1 MTRSLRLLAPLALA
15 LALGCTKEQVCTS
28 GDRTL
33 CGSTCVKL
41 DTDRTNCGA
50 CGRACGTNETCQA
63 SACVCPPGFT
73 VCSGACVHLASD
85 AANCGACGNAC
96 TGGKVCTTPL
106 GGSPGCAL
114 NCSAGQT
121 ACGDSCVDLLSQR
134 ANCGACGRACG
145 SGEGCSAGRC
155 VADLYLACF
164 NTDEVREATS
174 TLEAAG
180 TPIDVA
186 PGPIGLAWAGNLLAV
201 ASGKTGGAETVALLD
216 FGAPGLHQAKILETS
231 AARPDV
237 EYLAEHDGV
246 LYVSHNSSGTL
257 LLVKTSGEVV
267 DEVTLSGGTTNP
279 NPQGIAFDGAE
290 RAYLA
295 LQAGGSLTPPEGEV
309 LVLDVSG
316 VSSCAAGTQTP
327 PCTSEVARID
337 LAPLASPG
345 ATSMP
350 ARIAVDSGHAY
361 VALWNLDGSWNP
373 PAGSTGRVAAIR
385 TDLPIP
391 ALDPVFAGTANGL
404 IDLGPAC
411 LNAADVAV
419 SGGKLYVTCGAFD
432 YSSYPAVAINGAGL
446 VPVDVSG
453 SVAQVKAIIPPFPD
467 QARPYAPGKLAFCGT
482 TGYVGDRN
490 TGRVLV
496 FDPLSGATTLG
507 AGVDLCPASGGY
519 AYIADIACGR

>member
-1 MTRSLRLLAPLALA
+1 MTRSLRLLVPLALA
-15 LALGCTKEQVCTS
+15 LALGCAKQQTCTS
-28 GDRTL
+28 DRTL
-33 CGSTCVKL
+33 CGSTCAKL
-41 DTDRTNCGA
+41 DVDAANCGA
-50 CGRACGTNETCQA
+50 CGRACAANEMCQA
-63 SACVCPPGFT
+63 SECVCPSEFSLCGA
-73 VCSGACVHLASD
+73 ACVDLASD

-114 NCSAGQT
+114 VCSGGQT
-121 ACGDSCVDLLSQR
+121 ACGDSCVDLLTQR

-145 SGEGCSAGRC
+145 SGERCSAGRC

-164 NTDEVREATS
+164 NSDEVREATS
-174 TLEAAG
+174 ALAPAG
-180 TPIDVA
+180 LPIDVA

-201 ASGKTGGAETVALLD
+201 ASGKTGGAETLTLLD
-216 FGAPGLHQAKILETS
+216 FGAPGLRQSQILTTP
-231 AARPDV
+231 AASPDF

-257 LLVKTSGEVV
+257 LLVTTSGQVIEEVAFA
-267 DEVTLSGGTTNP
+267 DSATNP
-279 NPQGIAFDGAE
+279 NPQGIAFDGAG

-295 LQAGGSLTPPEGEV
+295 LQAGGTLTPPEGEV
-309 LVLDVSG
+309 LVLDVSR
-316 VSSCAAGTQTP
+316 VSSCAAP

-350 ARIAVDSGHAY
+350 SRIAVDSGHAY
-361 VALWNLDGSWNP
+361 VALWNLDAYWNP

-432 YSSYPAVAINGAGL
+432 YSNYPTVAINGAGI

-453 SVAQVKAIIPPFPD
+453 PVAQVKAIIPPFSD

-496 FDPLSGATTLG
+496 FDPSSGATTLG